1 MYEYFFILPI
11 ILALLLGSMSPGPS
25 FLIVAQAAM
34 AKSRSEAIAISI
46 GMGAGAALFALL
58 ASIGLYM
65 VIENVPWLYAL
76 LKIAGG
82 IYLCYLAYK
91 IWKSSKIQSDEII
104 ENNNVNGVFKSFL
117 LGFITQISNPKTAIV
132 FAGVF
137 AAFLPSEVPAYSYL
151 ILCIL
156 SFVVDAIWYIV
167 VSLVLS
173 TKKAQGTYTKHK
185 KKITTLFSGFM
196 GVMGLKLASN
206 I

>member
-156 SFVVDAIWYIV
+156 SFVVDAVW
-167 VSLVLS
+167 
-173 TKKAQGTYTKHK
+173 
-185 KKITTLFSGFM
+185 
-196 GVMGLKLASN
+196 
-206 I
+206 